1 MGLVVA
7 RNIFGYKKVT
17 KEDMY
22 TKMKVT
28 NDDVRME
35 YVKGIIWFILGY
47 LYFHFIVMG
56 WTI

>member
-1 MGLVVA
+1 MDLVVA
-7 RNIFGYKKVT
+7 RNIFGSKKIT
-17 KEDMY
+17 REDMY

-28 NDDVRME
+28 NADVRME
-35 YVKGIIWFILGY
+35 YVKGIIWLTLGY

>member
-1 MGLVVA
+1 MA

>member
-1 MGLVVA
+1 MA
-7 RNIFGYKKVT
+7 RDIFGNKKIT

-28 NDDVRME
+28 NADVRME
-35 YVKGIIWFILGY
+35 YVKGIIWLTLGY

-56 WTI
+56 WEI